1 MRSQVGGPE
10 LDRVRAAV
18 AAART
23 ARAELLAALVAADRA
38 GVSRNQLARE
48 CDGFMSRPTV
58 LDVLKRND
66 EEVAKGD

>member
-1 MRSQVGGPE
+1 MRSQVDGPE

>member
-1 MRSQVGGPE
+1 MRSQAGGPE

-18 AAART
+18 AAAKT
-23 ARAELLAALVAADRA
+23 AKAELLAALVAADRA
-38 GVSRNQLARE
+38 GVARNQLARE

-58 LDVLKRND
+58 LDVLKRNG